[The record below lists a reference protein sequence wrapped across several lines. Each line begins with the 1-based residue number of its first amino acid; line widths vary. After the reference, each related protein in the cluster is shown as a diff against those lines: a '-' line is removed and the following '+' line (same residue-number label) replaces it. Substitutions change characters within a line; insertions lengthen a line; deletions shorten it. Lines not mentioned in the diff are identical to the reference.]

1 MNTGNNRMKNSDT
14 DNLITNRKTKLS
26 LAVAAAMSLVS
37 TSALSGVTLEEV
49 VVTAQKREQSLIEV
63 PYSISAVSGDA
74 IDNAGATSL
83 EDLARLVPGLAMANA
98 GAKSSINN
106 NMILRGINIG
116 SPAFNNAFQ
125 NVSDA
130 PVSTYF
136 GEIPLFAGIKLV
148 DLQRVEVLRGPQGT
162 LYGSGSVG
170 GTVRFLFNQPDTQ
183 ENTGKLSARISD
195 NAHSDEMNYNTD
207 FIGNLAVND
216 SFAIRV
222 AAGIEQVGGG
232 VTDALGRIATDS
244 TGLPLLSD
252 PSDFTSGPVI
262 DPKKDSDSQD
272 SWYLRASALWNVG
285 DDTDV
290 LLTVFHQETEADGD
304 TLQGLVDT
312 GEGDEVVAG
321 KEWTHNQRVIN
332 DGQEYDTDLV
342 SLEIVSDLGFA
353 TGTSATGY
361 TETQKKYQNDLSGLY
376 QSFDNRWGDYFGYP
390 RITAPSPQEDNI
402 KIFTQE
408 LRLAT
413 QNDGNWDVVGGL
425 FYKKMKADVA
435 GNETIRGLR
444 DWTEFVG
451 ETPVDDRVFFLSRD
465 VDYDETALFGE
476 FTYRITDK
484 WQVTAGARVFWQNF
498 EQEMFNFT
506 RWGGDTN
513 TANETDVNDQI
524 YKFNTS
530 YMLSE
535 DQTVY
540 VTWAEGFRHGGANAL
555 ATGVDIADEFQEY
568 EPDKA
573 TNYELG
579 LKGELMDG
587 RIRYSTA
594 IYRVDWEKPQ
604 TDGFFGPLFLP
615 GVFNAEEA
623 RTQGIELEV
632 TAQVTEQLMVT
643 AGYNYVDAEFT
654 KDLSGIAE
662 ENIGSIAK
670 GDPLPGVPEN
680 MASLSLDYYV
690 PLESSSEIH
699 INFNGSYRSSVANQP
714 NENFRDYGELDGFS
728 IWNVKVDWSNEQF
741 TLGAFV
747 NNIGDE
753 EAATGLRHRQTDRGF
768 EAFDD
773 RLVVGRP
780 RSIGMFASYSF

>member
-222 AAGIEQVGGG
+222 AAGIEQVGG

-321 KEWTHNQRVIN
+321 KEWTHNQRAIN

-376 QSFDNRWGDYFGYP
+376 QSFDNRCGDYFGYP

>member
-222 AAGIEQVGGG
+222 AAGIEQVGG